1 MNDISEMLDEMILQ
15 VTRLQ
20 GPSAVVVFVIML
32 GYACKMIQ
40 GFPNR
45 YIPLVS
51 FVAGPA
57 LTLILVGPPG
67 TEQMPP
73 NLFWPDLAA
82 YTSCL
87 VTGFLLSCL
96 AWIMHA
102 KVLRKWIDDKVPALN
117 PGRTVEKTE
126 EVKTVTDAAGEVQ
139 SQHTAEQKVTDT
151 KPAP

>member
-51 FVAGPA
+51 FVTGPV

-67 TEQMPP
+67 TGQMPP

-102 KVLRKWIDDKVPALN
+102 KFLRKWIDDKVPALN
-117 PGRTVEKTE
+117 PGRTTATT
-126 EVKTVTDAAGEVQ
+126 EVKQTSTDADGDVSEK
-139 SQHTAEQKVTDT
+139 KVTQELTTED
-151 KPAP
+151 KP